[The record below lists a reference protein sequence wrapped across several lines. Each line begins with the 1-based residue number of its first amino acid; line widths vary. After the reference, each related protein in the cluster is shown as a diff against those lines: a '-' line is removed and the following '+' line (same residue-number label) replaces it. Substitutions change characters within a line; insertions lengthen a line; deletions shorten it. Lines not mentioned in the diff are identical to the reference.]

1 MNKVSLG
8 WLERVSRPD
17 DQKLCLYL
25 VDGWT
30 EDKSL
35 TTKTMP
41 VFCTETRQSRYNQ
54 MKGS

>member
-41 VFCTETRQSRYNQ
+41 VFCT
-54 MKGS
+54 